1 MDSEFLKE
9 INCVYLST
17 KQVVCIRWI
26 QNWIIGSEWF
36 HIFVHNMEATVV
48 SNLER
53 SVAWE
58 GFCPLKTGIEEVT
71 RYVQIS
77 VSRLQRNHICFFPEK
92 KTNIQNW
99 HSLHKTQ
106 IYSAVYITLKNFFL
120 IDTTF
125 NIFNTYNMFNT
136 YISNESFGTCT
147 TYLGTILGRLLAGL
161 LWWLL
166 LSGLLDGDFDLERFL
181 GAAGLSFLSLLSLS
195 LFLSLSLSNLSFLF
209 AFPGFL
215 GIITSLNP
223 KISNIKRLNILKD
236 MFKLFICS
244 LRLGLILN

>member
-1 MDSEFLKE
+1 MYRLVYLDIKETTFVSFLK
-9 INCVYLST
+9 
-17 KQVVCIRWI
+17 
-26 QNWIIGSEWF
+26 
-36 HIFVHNMEATVV
+36 
-48 SNLER
+48 
-53 SVAWE
+53 
-58 GFCPLKTGIEEVT
+58 
-71 RYVQIS
+71 
-77 VSRLQRNHICFFPEK
+77 K
-92 KTNIQNW
+92 KPNIQNW

-106 IYSAVYITLKNFFL
+106 IYSAVYITLKKNFL

-125 NIFNTYNMFNT
+125 NMFNT

-244 LRLGLILN
+244 PRLGLILN